1 MQTRR
6 NIRIWLGLLGIAVA
20 LLLVGAI
27 GGTVSPALALAVSV
41 GYSLIAIASLVRFR
55 LSNLRQPLQRVTAV
69 GLNARMSDAAR
80 RAAQRARNRG
90 ETALDVTLVDLGLV
104 MNQKR
109 RDGVWQPVGL
119 VALAALDDGAIQ
131 PFVRVNFAAGRGER
145 LALVEF
151 AIFDQAGNKMFSHE
165 MKQWVRD
172 GDNLLTCER
181 LLPLQ
186 DNPDLGRAGVWDLR
200 LTVDGIIAGVHGFTM
215 QSAQN
220 RSDRPRSS
228 RLAEIDAEDAAVSE
242 PPISLEDLLR
252 EERRR
257 N

>member
-1 MQTRR
+1 
-6 NIRIWLGLLGIAVA
+6 
-20 LLLVGAI
+20 
-27 GGTVSPALALAVSV
+27 
-41 GYSLIAIASLVRFR
+41 
-55 LSNLRQPLQRVTAV
+55 
-69 GLNARMSDAAR
+69 
-80 RAAQRARNRG
+80 
-90 ETALDVTLVDLGLV
+90 VTLVDLGLV

-109 RDGVWQPVGL
+109 RDGAWQPVGL
-119 VALAALDDGAIQ
+119 VTLASLDDGAIQ

-151 AIFDQAGNKMFSHE
+151 AIFDQSGNKMFTHE

-181 LLPLQ
+181 LLPLL

-200 LTVDGIIAGVHGFTM
+200 ITVDGIIAGVHGFTM
-215 QSAQN
+215 QPAEN
-220 RSDRPRSS
+220 RISRPRSA
-228 RLAEIDAEDAAVSE
+228 RLAEVDDAETVSE
-242 PPISLEDLLR
+242 APISLEDLLR